1 MSNIILKTSILV
13 IVLIFISLITFNL
26 GINTPFWNDELLAID
41 LSRKNIF
48 KEFFISIYSDA
59 HPPLYHLILKLSFS
73 IFAESF
79 FSARFPS
86 YLFSVLTLIIL
97 FLKLKRGLIF
107 KLIFVSIFLT
117 NWSAI
122 YYSQEVR
129 PYTLLLFLSCL
140 LYLNFIERIFEK
152 KNNFFEFCILSV
164 LSIFTHHIIIF
175 FIIGMYMSEI
185 IYNKKINFAQNKK
198 YFFGFFVL
206 IILFL
211 IQIFIFSA
219 LSDRP
224 KNWSEEF
231 TLNYLHNFFI
241 NFKMF
246 YYNNLLLF
254 YHCFKLLNYDYFFFL
269 ITSITFLL
277 ILIANH
283 YYKNF
288 FSRLYFNYLIF
299 FVPLSI
305 VSILNVPMINHYVYI
320 FLLIPFTYFVAEFL
334 YLIVDRGPLKKYF
347 IFSILFIYI
356 TILTTW
362 NLSKMSDKW
371 FGSTH
376 FNGDNNLLSLR
387 NICNE
392 YDCYLINDY
401 NKFFSYNLRNK
412 IITLLDIKL
421 IEINQISSVFDFRS
435 QFVLT
440 TLDTDIYKKL
450 IKTHKCFVLSKNTFK
465 NLVVFLNNDLSPEY
479 LEHGIYEDVPMSII
493 NKNYFLSKN
502 CVNP

>member
-1 MSNIILKTSILV
+1 M
-13 IVLIFISLITFNL
+13 
-26 GINTPFWNDELLAID
+26 
-41 LSRKNIF
+41 
-48 KEFFISIYSDA
+48 
-59 HPPLYHLILKLSFS
+59 
-73 IFAESF
+73 
-79 FSARFPS
+79 
-86 YLFSVLTLIIL
+86 
-97 FLKLKRGLIF
+97 
-107 KLIFVSIFLT
+107 
-117 NWSAI
+117 
-122 YYSQEVR
+122 
-129 PYTLLLFLSCL
+129 
-140 LYLNFIERIFEK
+140 
-152 KNNFFEFCILSV
+152 
-164 LSIFTHHIIIF
+164 
-175 FIIGMYMSEI
+175 
-185 IYNKKINFAQNKK
+185 
-198 YFFGFFVL
+198 
-206 IILFL
+206 
-211 IQIFIFSA
+211 
-219 LSDRP
+219 
-224 KNWSEEF
+224 
-231 TLNYLHNFFI
+231 
-241 NFKMF
+241 
-246 YYNNLLLF
+246 
-254 YHCFKLLNYDYFFFL
+254 
-269 ITSITFLL
+269 TFLL

-347 IFSILFIYI
+347 IFFILFIYI
-356 TILTTW
+356 TILTIW
-362 NLSKMSDKW
+362 NFSKMSDKW

-421 IEINQISSVFDFRS
+421 IEIKQISSVFDPRS
-435 QFVLT
+435 QFILT
-440 TLDTDIYKKL
+440 TLDTNIYKKL
-450 IKTHKCFVLSKNTFK
+450 IKTHKCYVLSKNTFK
-465 NLVVFLNNDLSPEY
+465 NLVVFLNNDLTPEY